1 MVVQLHVYS
10 NVSLIST
17 TYKKKYHNFHNNL
30 ESKSI
35 YRAKCF
41 FYLMF
46 FVHFESRVFLKSE
59 KHAKY

>member
-1 MVVQLHVYS
+1 MVVQLHVHS

-17 TYKKKYHNFHNNL
+17 AYKKKHHNFQNNSD
-30 ESKSI
+30 SKSI

-46 FVHFESRVFLKSE
+46 FVHFENRVFLKTE